1 MLNKI
6 LKIIKE
12 NIYFIVLSI
21 TMILSFTIEL
31 PYYIE
36 ADGGLIDTNKRIE
49 INTDYK
55 TYGSINMAYV
65 SEIKA
70 TPFSFLVAKIKKYDI
85 EKQEKNVY
93 KNETEEDVYFRSHLL
108 LDEANSNAIILAYK
122 EANKNVDILSNECYV
137 TYIDELADTDLK
149 IGDKIISINNQNI
162 KEKKDIYDIIKQNNV
177 GATLNIKV
185 IKDGTEYNRYAKLIN
200 YQDTIIIGIMITEK
214 KEIKTTPNI
223 NIKFKS
229 SESGSSGGLMMTL
242 AIYNKLIEQ
251 DITNGLKLSGTGTID
266 EIGNVGSISGVKY
279 KLKGAVKKNAD
290 IFFVP
295 NGDNY
300 KEAIKEQ
307 KENNYD
313 IEIIGVNTFKEVLE
327 YLK

>member
-122 EANKNVDILSNECYV
+122 EAKKNVNILSNECYV

-279 KLKGAVKKNAD
+279 KLKGAVKENAD